1 MTSGLVCLQ
10 GGAEFGAACLD
21 LDAGVLRRT
30 PPGPV
35 VVLPAAA
42 DGPQAQAEAGRNAAR
57 WFGRL
62 GADRVLVSPDPL
74 EDPDG
79 AVETIAEAALV
90 ALPGGSPGR
99 LLDAVRGPVGEALVT
114 CHGSGVTLWGAS
126 AGAMVLCD
134 LTVVPDRGRAVEPG
148 LGIVPGLALPH
159 WSGTDRFGLV
169 LPPGTPQ
176 WGLPECGGVL
186 VHEGT
191 VVAAGAGAPVLLVDG
206 AMTTLPRDHPVPVPA
221 GGITPLD
228 RPRRGSGPGA

>member
-1 MTSGLVCLQ
+1 MTCGLVCLQ
-10 GGAEFGAACLD
+10 GGAEFGSACRD
-21 LDAGVLRRT
+21 LDEAVLRRT

-35 VVLPAAA
+35 VVLTAAA
-42 DGPQAQAEAGRNAAR
+42 EGPRAQAQVGRNAAR

-90 ALPGGSPGR
+90 ALPGGSPAR
-99 LLDAVRGPVGEALVT
+99 LLDAVRGPVGEALAA
-114 CHGSGVTLWGAS
+114 CHAAGVTLWGAS

-134 LTVVPDRGRAVEPG
+134 LTVVPDRGRAAEAG

-159 WSGTDRFGLV
+159 WSGSDRFGLV
-169 LPPGTPQ
+169 LPPQTPR

-186 VHEGT
+186 VHDGT
-191 VVAAGAGAPVLLVDG
+191 AMAAGAGEPVVLVDG
-206 AMTTLPRDHPVPVPA
+206 TTTILPRDHPIPVP
-221 GGITPLD
+221 GG
-228 RPRRGSGPGA
+228 SHPG